1 MTSSAKTMEL
11 LKARVQSGDIRIS
24 DALTR
29 ILPKLRGIV
38 TDDTLIWC
46 SNELQG
52 YPNALDFYQRKYTDL
67 PPYRVVAGVLKVVRS
82 DGQLV
87 GITHPLAERNQHFL
101 SAPIGWIED
110 FYSLPGEMTV
120 VEFPELTKH
129 IGAGGTIVCQC
140 TKTQLRR
147 ITNSVKDSL
156 ILLIDQ
162 VAMGK
167 PAGLSAA
174 AGQPRAIFVVPGTE
188 GTKPA
193 PMQPAPPQAPKAQTP
208 STFTASGR
216 PTAEFIAALDR
227 EEFRVST
234 KGGQP
239 IVPQAAQQSPPA
251 GQPATPPQ
259 AVPPPEPSQTSPP
272 AKPAHAKL
280 AYLSGIATPAAAQPS
295 LPQPPAP
302 PAAPPAVPVMPG
314 AVPPAAPAP
323 ATVAPSPADE
333 TPPAPPNSVPAP
345 PAPEAAMPC
354 AEFTPAEAEQA
365 ELFAVFKTEQKPA
378 PQPAAQ
384 KMDPLYQTDADP
396 EADDVVLYSE
406 DLGPVQASVPPPAA
420 HTDAASPQPQAPEAV
435 AETASMQ
442 SAPEP
447 LPAHNESPSQ
457 TYLPDAE
464 DELSAAQLQEL
475 LEAQMQAL
483 PPLPGEPVPTLEQPA
498 PAQIEPPPP
507 FHPAVDPFK
516 PQRRPSTTTGFMPQK
531 NDPFA
536 GMPSGSPFGVQPP
549 DQYSTGQFGTIQDPQ
564 SAAVP
569 KPQFSITQLP
579 LSQEGNQFAT
589 GQQTPAQDADQ
600 TSQGQKLKAKSLDLM
615 KSAYLAK
622 DWVIPTWTFSLTGPQ
637 EERNFNKAV
646 INNMLSAG
654 WARAGSAPNVFLLTD
669 AGAREVE
676 KLLAGS

>member
-188 GTKPA
+188 GTKPQ
-193 PMQPAPPQAPKAQTP
+193 PMPPAAPQAPKAPTP

-239 IVPQAAQQSPPA
+239 IVPQAPQQSPSA
-251 GQPATPPQ
+251 EQPVKPPQ
-259 AVPPPEPSQTSPP
+259 AVPPPEPSQTPPP

-295 LPQPPAP
+295 LPQPPPPPVPVIPGTAP
-302 PAAPPAVPVMPG
+302 PAPAPVT
-314 AVPPAAPAP
+314 AAPSR
-323 ATVAPSPADE
+323 TPADE
-333 TPPAPPNSVPAP
+333 TAPPNPVPTT
-345 PAPEAAMPC
+345 PASEAAMPG

-396 EADDVVLYSE
+396 DADDVVLYSE
-406 DLGPVQASVPPPAA
+406 DLGPIQASVPPPQPQASPQS
-420 HTDAASPQPQAPEAV
+420 DAALPQPQAPEAT
-435 AETASMQ
+435 AEAASMQ

-447 LPAHNESPSQ
+447 APAANESPAQ
-457 TYLPDAE
+457 TYLPDAD
-464 DELSAAQLQEL
+464 DELSAAQLQDL

-483 PPLPGEPVPTLEQPA
+483 PPLPGESVPTVEQAA

-516 PQRRPSTTTGFMPQK
+516 PQRLPSTTTGFTPQ

-536 GMPSGSPFGVQPP
+536 GMQTATPFGVQPP
-549 DQYSTGQFGTIQDPQ
+549 DQYSTGQFGTIPQ
-564 SAAVP
+564 SAPVP

-589 GQQTPAQDADQ
+589 GQQTPVQDADQ
-600 TSQGQKLKAKSLDLM
+600 ASQGQKLKAKSLDLM
-615 KSAYLAK
+615 KTAYLAK

-637 EERNFNKAV
+637 QERDFNKAV
-646 INNMLSAG
+646 ISNMLSAG